1 VFAQLLTIFGTFAL
15 LLAAIGLHG
24 STAYV
29 VARRASEIG
38 VRVAVGATPAQVMW
52 LILRY
57 IGVVAIAGLLLG
69 IPGALALGP
78 LVQSLLFGVV
88 PGDAFLVGTAAGAMA
103 TVAALAASL
112 PAWRAARLNVAEA
125 MRAE

>member
-1 VFAQLLTIFGTFAL
+1 
-15 LLAAIGLHG
+15 
-24 STAYV
+24 
-29 VARRASEIG
+29 
-38 VRVAVGATPAQVMW
+38 
-52 LILRY
+52 
-57 IGVVAIAGLLLG
+57 
-69 IPGALALGP
+69 
-78 LVQSLLFGVV
+78 VQSLLFGVV